1 MIPRTGRKTFR
12 GATRSRTT
20 GTSARTSP
28 AKREAIRPPGMNI
41 LQQQARFAALRNE
54 FNAERPHEALARQCP
69 AARHSTS
76 IRPYHGLPEIA
87 YPLHDCEVLVT
98 DCSLHRKRVNISS
111 LLAGQKSTRAFG
123 LPAFSITI
131 SATSTSGRSRLRPT
145 LSILPGWVTGPS
157 GPAGRGRPSTPACGL
172 RSASWRHCAAP
183 GEDHPCPHFTAGS
196 IFLPTNLDYST
207 RLVTG
212 DQRRS
217 LVHIRTAFQ

>member
-1 MIPRTGRKTFR
+1 MPNGRTR
-12 GATRSRTT
+12 
-20 GTSARTSP
+20 
-28 AKREAIRPPGMNI
+28 
-41 LQQQARFAALRNE
+41 
-54 FNAERPHEALARQCP
+54 ALARQCP

-145 LSILPGWVTGPS
+145 LSILPGMGDRSLGS
-157 GPAGRGRPSTPACGL
+157 GWSRTPFDPGLRVAFGKLATPCSPWRRPSLSAFYRGL
-172 RSASWRHCAAP
+172 NIPPDKSRLFDAPGDRRSAPVPRAYQDRIPMNSR
-183 GEDHPCPHFTAGS
+183 F
-196 IFLPTNLDYST
+196 
-207 RLVTG
+207 RLVPQPMLCNL
-212 DQRRS
+212 QRAK
-217 LVHIRTAFQ
+217 T